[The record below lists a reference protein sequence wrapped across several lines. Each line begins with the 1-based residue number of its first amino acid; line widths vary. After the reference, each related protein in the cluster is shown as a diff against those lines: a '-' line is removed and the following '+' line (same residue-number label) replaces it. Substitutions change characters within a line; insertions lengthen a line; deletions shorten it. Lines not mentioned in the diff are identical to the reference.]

1 MNYERKRAP
10 VAVILAAGQ
19 NEELRP
25 ITDGGP
31 KCLLSVGGSFLI
43 ERMMRNCLSCGIAQ
57 FVLVLG
63 HRAEEIRKFVDKTF
77 RGVRVTYVI
86 NPRYRETGAGYSL
99 MLAASA
105 VGTSE
110 FIKFDADVVFDVKI
124 LRRLVDHELSDVL
137 CIDSQRVLEEKEVKV
152 ATDVQMQVLEVGTGI
167 DPTTA
172 QGEYIGIEKISAKTG
187 PLLFAELTAMMDDK
201 GHLLDSTQA
210 AFSRLVDKDVVF
222 QALDITGLDW
232 TEIQTVEDFE
242 RANKMFGSPI
252 TTMSRGQQRALDE
265 AADAATK
272 V

>member
-10 VAVILAAGQ
+10 VAVILAAG
-19 NEELRP
+19 LGAGLSP
-25 ITDGGP
+25 LTDKCP
-31 KCLLSVGGSFLI
+31 KSLLTVGGSFLI

-63 HRAEEIRKFVDKTF
+63 HRADEVRKFVDKTF

-86 NPRYRETGAGYSL
+86 NPRYQDTGSGYSL
-99 MLAASA
+99 MLAAAA

-124 LRRLVDHELSDVL
+124 LRRLVDHEMSDVL
-137 CIDSQRVLEEKEVKV
+137 CIDSHATLDVKV
-152 ATDVQMQVLEVGTGI
+152 ATDVQMQVLEIGRAL
-167 DPTTA
+167 DPTLA

-187 PLLFAELTAMMDDK
+187 PLLFAELAQMMEHKAHLRDDDETAYV
-201 GHLLDSTQA
+201 
-210 AFSRLVDKDVVF
+210 RLVDKEVVF
-222 QALDITGLDW
+222 QALDVTGLDW
-232 TEIQTVEDFE
+232 TGIQTVEDFE
-242 RANKMFGSPI
+242 RANKMFDTPI

>member
-10 VAVILAAGQ
+10 VAVILAAG
-19 NEELRP
+19 LGAGLSP
-25 ITDGGP
+25 LTDNCP
-31 KCLLSVGGSFLI
+31 KSLLSVGGSFLI

-63 HRAEEIRKFVDKTF
+63 HRAEEVKKFVDKNF

-86 NPRYRETGAGYSL
+86 NPRYRDTGTGYSL
-99 MLAASA
+99 MLAAAA

-137 CIDSQRVLEEKEVKV
+137 CIDSHATLDDQDIKV
-152 ATDVQMQVLEVGTGI
+152 ATDVQMQVLEVGRSL
-167 DPTTA
+167 DPTLA

-187 PLLFAELTAMMDDK
+187 PLLFGELTQMMEHKAHLQDDYE
-201 GHLLDSTQA
+201 TA
-210 AFSRLVDKDVVF
+210 YARLVDKEVVF
-222 QALDITGLDW
+222 QALDVTGLDW
-232 TEIQTVEDFE
+232 TEIQTIEDFE
-242 RANKMFGSPI
+242 RANKMFGTPI